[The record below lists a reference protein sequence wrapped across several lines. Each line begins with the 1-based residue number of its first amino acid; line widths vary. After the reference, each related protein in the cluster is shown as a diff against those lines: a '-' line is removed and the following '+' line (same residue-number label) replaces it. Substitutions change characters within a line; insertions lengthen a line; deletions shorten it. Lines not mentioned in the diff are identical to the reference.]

1 MKKQLLWQNS
11 FIFLP
16 PYVLGNIYLPSV
28 GSFDQCVHSFFVLT
42 KLLPLP
48 PLLWHRNYL
57 FALYNYISFVETER
71 KETCD
76 CDGNLS
82 SFRRISSVF
91 QNEALLY
98 RVVTSLWV
106 KFEIRLNHIYK
117 KKLGKGDDIARNE
130 AGLTK
135 LPEHYGRWHGLLH
148 KSQHI
153 CLRKVLVYW
162 YSIDFMLTLW
172 TLNDRQ
178 IIPHQGLLLFSSL
191 KAT

>member
-1 MKKQLLWQNS
+1 MKKTVAVTKF

-28 GSFDQCVHSFFVLT
+28 GSFDQCVHSFSVLT

-57 FALYNYISFVETER
+57 FALYNYVSFVETER

-91 QNEALLY
+91 QNEALLD
-98 RVVTSLWV
+98 RVVLSLCL
-106 KFEIRLNHIYK
+106 KFEIRLNHIY
-117 KKLGKGDDIARNE
+117 IRNKQNLE
-130 AGLTK
+130 K
-135 LPEHYGRWHGLLH
+135 VMILPEMKQGSPNCPNTTADGMVFCTNHNISVSERYLCIG
-148 KSQHI
+148 
-153 CLRKVLVYW
+153 
-162 YSIDFMLTLW
+162 
-172 TLNDRQ
+172 
-178 IIPHQGLLLFSSL
+178 IP
-191 KAT
+191 

>member
-1 MKKQLLWQNS
+1 M
-11 FIFLP
+11 
-16 PYVLGNIYLPSV
+16 
-28 GSFDQCVHSFFVLT
+28 
-42 KLLPLP
+42 
-48 PLLWHRNYL
+48 
-57 FALYNYISFVETER
+57 

-91 QNEALLY
+91 QNEALLD
-98 RVVTSLWV
+98 RVVPSLCL

-162 YSIDFMLTLW
+162 YSIDFMLTL
-172 TLNDRQ
+172 
-178 IIPHQGLLLFSSL
+178 
-191 KAT
+191 